1 MHGLTNSDLVNEV
14 KYRLNNLEVDS
25 LLSAGEL
32 EQLIS
37 DSNILVKFFS
47 ISIIDFF
54 IKNNF
59 SNRNMHIKDD
69 IIEINNKLIFTCSS
83 YFNSFFEKI
92 LGANSHNGI
101 ILICNSLLFGFI
113 LYYSIKYLF
122 SHFNY
127 NQIEKP
133 SQFIF
138 KIIIFGICI
147 NFSYFFIKEILS
159 FTSNITLAIRGIGED
174 LFNKN
179 ICFSELILEI
189 NKSIGI
195 SFSSLDVFSLDGIIK
210 ISLSSSLLS
219 LVFTYAFRYIM
230 VKIFILLTPVAFL
243 SLILQNTSWF
253 FKSWIRNLFSLLFI
267 QIIVSLVLLILFSMD
282 YSSGNLIIK
291 FIYIGAIYALIKA
304 NSFSREFLGGVSTT
318 ISQNVNNF
326 FKK

>member
-1 MHGLTNSDLVNEV
+1 MEN
-14 KYRLNNLEVDS
+14 Y
-25 LLSAGEL
+25 
-32 EQLIS
+32 
-37 DSNILVKFFS
+37 SNITTN
-47 ISIIDFF
+47 IIDAINTIFGNLFSSIDNNIYNVLDDVTF
-54 IKNNF
+54 I
-59 SNRNMHIKDD
+59 SSD
-69 IIEINNKLIFTCSS
+69 IIADS
-83 YFNSFFEKI
+83 YFEKI
-92 LGANSHNGI
+92 LGTSTSNGI
-101 ILICNSLLFGFI
+101 LLISNSLLFGFL
-113 LYYSIKYLF
+113 LYYSLKYLF

-133 SQFIF
+133 TQFIF

-147 NFSYFFIKEILS
+147 NFSYFFIKEILN
-159 FTSNITLAIRGIGED
+159 FTSNITLALRGIGED
-174 LFNKN
+174 LFHKN

-195 SFSSLDVFSLDGIIK
+195 SSSSLDVFSLDGIIK

-267 QIIVSLVLLILFSMD
+267 QIIVSLILLILFSMD
-282 YSSGNLIIK
+282 YSSGNLITK

-326 FKK
+326 FRK

>member
-1 MHGLTNSDLVNEV
+1 MENAKNITQIIIETINTILQNLFSSID
-14 KYRLNNLEVDS
+14 NNLYE
-25 LLSAGEL
+25 
-32 EQLIS
+32 
-37 DSNILVKFFS
+37 IL
-47 ISIIDFF
+47 
-54 IKNNF
+54 
-59 SNRNMHIKDD
+59 DD
-69 IIEINNKLIFTCSS
+69 IIFINQDIISD
-83 YFNSFFEKI
+83 SFFEKI

-304 NSFSREFLGGVSTT
+304 NSFSLEFLGGVSTT

>member
-1 MHGLTNSDLVNEV
+1 MENAKNITQIIIETINTILQNLFSSID
-14 KYRLNNLEVDS
+14 NNLYE
-25 LLSAGEL
+25 
-32 EQLIS
+32 
-37 DSNILVKFFS
+37 IL
-47 ISIIDFF
+47 
-54 IKNNF
+54 
-59 SNRNMHIKDD
+59 DD
-69 IIEINNKLIFTCSS
+69 IIFINQDIISD
-83 YFNSFFEKI
+83 SFFEKI

-219 LVFTYAFRYIM
+219 LVFTYTFRYIM

>member
-1 MHGLTNSDLVNEV
+1 MENAKNITQIIIETINTILQNLFSSID
-14 KYRLNNLEVDS
+14 NNLYE
-25 LLSAGEL
+25 
-32 EQLIS
+32 
-37 DSNILVKFFS
+37 IL
-47 ISIIDFF
+47 
-54 IKNNF
+54 
-59 SNRNMHIKDD
+59 DD
-69 IIEINNKLIFTCSS
+69 IIFINPDIISD
-83 YFNSFFEKI
+83 SFFEKI
-92 LGANSHNGI
+92 LGTNSHNGI

-291 FIYIGAIYALIKA
+291 FIYIGAIYALIKV

>member
-1 MHGLTNSDLVNEV
+1 MENAKNITQIIIETINTILQNLFSSID
-14 KYRLNNLEVDS
+14 NNLYE
-25 LLSAGEL
+25 
-32 EQLIS
+32 
-37 DSNILVKFFS
+37 IL
-47 ISIIDFF
+47 
-54 IKNNF
+54 
-59 SNRNMHIKDD
+59 DD
-69 IIEINNKLIFTCSS
+69 IIFINPDIISD
-83 YFNSFFEKI
+83 SFFEKI
-92 LGANSHNGI
+92 LGTNSHNGI

-304 NSFSREFLGGVSTT
+304 NSFSREFLDCGKLLLILFRKDYFYEIHNTSKL
-318 ISQNVNNF
+318 QF
-326 FKK
+326 